1 MEPIICFEAEGRRW
15 DKSLSNIWLSWPP
28 SRQQT
33 FNSWAR
39 HSLGRVPST
48 SCFALHYIA
57 HWVLCS
63 LCTLHKVF
71 IFHSVNRVLCTLCK
85 LHTASTE
92 QCSQFIV
99 LIVHNF
105 KKVLF
110 TLARV
115 YLHNFKKVHISTV
128 RGVLHKFMKV
138 HIVHI
143 FQCNAWLHS
152 EQLAGRTFCIED
164 NLHSGRFRSRYLPPG
179 VFVTMGARM
188 LRYNCMVPFNILLE
202 PLN

>member
-39 HSLGRVPST
+39 HSLGRGPST
-48 SCFALHYIA
+48 SYFALHYIA

-63 LCTLHKVF
+63 LCTLHRVLVL
-71 IFHSVNRVLCTLCK
+71 HSVNRVLCTLCK
-85 LHTASTE
+85 LHCANNA

-105 KKVLF
+105 KKVLCRLC
-110 TLARV
+110 TLHGV
-115 YLHNFKKVHISTV
+115 YFESAHCAPPSMLGCTRNNLQGGHFASKTTCTQGAFVQDICLLGYICHYESQNALVKLHGTV
-128 RGVLHKFMKV
+128 
-138 HIVHI
+138 
-143 FQCNAWLHS
+143 QYS
-152 EQLAGRTFCIED
+152 IE
-164 NLHSGRFRSRYLPPG
+164 
-179 VFVTMGARM
+179 
-188 LRYNCMVPFNILLE
+188 LLD
-202 PLN
+202 

>member
-1 MEPIICFEAEGRRW
+1 MLI
-15 DKSLSNIWLSWPP
+15 L
-28 SRQQT
+28 
-33 FNSWAR
+33 
-39 HSLGRVPST
+39 
-48 SCFALHYIA
+48 
-57 HWVLCS
+57 
-63 LCTLHKVF
+63 
-71 IFHSVNRVLCTLCK
+71 HSVNRVLCTLCK
-85 LHTASTE
+85 LHSASTE

-164 NLHSGRFRSRYLPPG
+164 NLHSGRFRSRYLPPW
-179 VFVTMGARM
+179 VFVTMGAHTSN
-188 LRYNCMVPFNILLE
+188 LSFLLHGQNFWRIKFT
-202 PLN
+202 PKNANFSR

>member
-1 MEPIICFEAEGRRW
+1 MLI
-15 DKSLSNIWLSWPP
+15 L
-28 SRQQT
+28 
-33 FNSWAR
+33 
-39 HSLGRVPST
+39 
-48 SCFALHYIA
+48 
-57 HWVLCS
+57 
-63 LCTLHKVF
+63 
-71 IFHSVNRVLCTLCK
+71 HSVNRVLCTLCK

-110 TLARV
+110 TLARI
-115 YLHNFKKVHISTV
+115 YLHKKVHISTV
-128 RGVLHKFMKV
+128 RGVLHKVMKV

-164 NLHSGRFRSRYLPPG
+164 NLHSGRFVQDICLMGYLSLWEPECFGTTAWFRSIFYLNRLIR
-179 VFVTMGARM
+179 AA
-188 LRYNCMVPFNILLE
+188 
-202 PLN
+202 